1 MSGHSKWAK
10 IKHAKGA
17 ADAKKGKIFSRIA
30 KEIMVLVKQGGSD
43 PSMNPSLRNALQKAK
58 SVNMPND
65 NIDRAIKKG
74 AGELGSAIFEEV
86 TYEGYA
92 GGGVGLIAKVLTD
105 NKNRAAAE
113 IRNIFKKCGS
123 DFAALGAVSRG
134 FERKGQIV
142 VEAAGQSEDK
152 VMEIVLNAGADD
164 MATEDDNFVIS
175 ASTQAFADVCD
186 ALQKAGIQPLS
197 AEVGLF
203 PLTLVPVKD
212 LSVARAVNKFV
223 AALED
228 YEDVQNVYTNMDVDD
243 SIAIQ
248 LEADEA

>member
-17 ADAKKGKIFSRIA
+17 ADAKKGQAFSKLA
-30 KEIMVLVKQGGSD
+30 KELMVVAKQGGGD
-43 PSMNPSLRNALQKAK
+43 PAMNASLRNLIQKAK

-74 AGELGSAIFEEV
+74 TGEIGGAVYEDVS
-86 TYEGYA
+86 YEGYA
-92 GGGVGLIAKVLTD
+92 AGGVGLIVKALTD

-113 IRNIFKKCGS
+113 IRNIFKKNNS

-142 VEAAGQSEDK
+142 VDGEKQNEDA

-164 MATEDDNFVIS
+164 MVNEDGTFVIS
-175 ASTQAFADVCD
+175 ASAQSFADVCD
-186 ALQKAGIQPLS
+186 ALQKAGIQPVS

-203 PLTLVPVKD
+203 PLTPVLVKD
-212 LSVARAVNKFV
+212 VTAARSVNKFV
-223 AALED
+223 AALEEHD
-228 YEDVQNVYTNMDVDD
+228 DVQNVYVNMEVDE
-243 SIAIQ
+243 SIADQ
-248 LEADEA
+248 VDEEE

>member
-17 ADAKKGKIFSRIA
+17 ADAKKGQAFSKLA
-30 KEIMVLVKQGGSD
+30 KELMVVAKQGGGD
-43 PSMNPSLRNALQKAK
+43 PAMNASLRNLIQKAK

-74 AGELGSAIFEEV
+74 TGEIGGAVYEDVS
-86 TYEGYA
+86 YEGYA
-92 GGGVGLIAKVLTD
+92 AGGVGLIVKALTD

-113 IRNIFKKCGS
+113 IRNIFKKNNS

-142 VEAAGQSEDK
+142 VDGEKQNEDA

-164 MATEDDNFVIS
+164 MVNEDGTFVIS
-175 ASTQAFADVCD
+175 ASAQSFADVCD
-186 ALQKAGIQPLS
+186 ALQKAGIQPVS

-203 PLTLVPVKD
+203 PLTPVLVKD
-212 LSVARAVNKFV
+212 VTAARSVNKFV
-223 AALED
+223 AALDEHD
-228 YEDVQNVYTNMDVDD
+228 DVQNVYVNMEVDE
-243 SIAIQ
+243 SIADQ
-248 LEADEA
+248 VDEEE

>member
-17 ADAKKGKIFSRIA
+17 ADAKKGQAFSKLA
-30 KEIMVLVKQGGSD
+30 KELMVVAKQGGGD
-43 PSMNPSLRNALQKAK
+43 PMMNASLRNVIQKAK
-58 SVNMPND
+58 SINMPND

-74 AGELGSAIFEEV
+74 TGEIGGAVYEDVS
-86 TYEGYA
+86 YEGYA
-92 GGGVGLIAKVLTD
+92 AGGVGLIVKALTD

-113 IRNIFKKCGS
+113 IRNIFKKNNS

-142 VEAAGQSEDK
+142 VDGEKQNEDS

-164 MATEDDNFVIS
+164 MVNDDGTFVIS
-175 ASTQAFADVCD
+175 ASAQSFADVCD
-186 ALQKAGIQPLS
+186 ALQKAGIQPVS

-203 PLTLVPVKD
+203 PLTTVLVKD
-212 LSVARAVNKFV
+212 VTAARSVNKFV
-223 AALED
+223 AALEEHD
-228 YEDVQNVYTNMDVDD
+228 DVQNVYVNMEVDE
-243 SIAIQ
+243 SIADKV
-248 LEADEA
+248 DEEE

>member
-17 ADAKKGKIFSRIA
+17 ADAKKGQVFSKLA
-30 KEIMVLVKQGGSD
+30 KELMVVAKQGGGD
-43 PSMNPSLRNALQKAK
+43 PAINASLRNLIQKAK

-74 AGELGSAIFEEV
+74 TGELGGAVYEEV
-86 TYEGYA
+86 SYEGYA
-92 GGGVGLIAKVLTD
+92 GGGVGIIVKGLTD

-113 IRNIFKKCGS
+113 IRNIFKKNGT

-142 VEAAGQSEDK
+142 VDAAGQNEDK
-152 VMEIVLNAGADD
+152 IMEIVLNAGADD
-164 MATEDDNFVIS
+164 MVADAETFTIS
-175 ASTQAFADVCD
+175 TTMQTFADVCD
-186 ALQKAGIQPLS
+186 ALQKAGIKPIS

-203 PLTLVPVKD
+203 PLTTVPVKD
-212 LSVARAVNKFV
+212 VEVAKSVTKFIG
-223 AALED
+223 ALED
-228 YEDVQNVYTNMDVDD
+228 YDDVQNVYTNMEVDD
-243 SIAIQ
+243 SIAAQ
-248 LEADEA
+248 LAEG